1 MARPLPLLAVA
12 LLACGASQAATPYV
26 DVRAEW
32 NAPQAPFRVY
42 GNTYYV
48 GTRGLGAVLLADPA
62 GLILIDGA
70 LPESAPQIAEH
81 IRTLGFRV
89 EDIRY
94 ILNSHAHFDHA
105 GGIAELQRLSGAQVV
120 ASKSGALDMEHGGAD
135 PEDPQA
141 GIASSYPAVRHVRV
155 IADGDAVTLGALR
168 VTAHYTPGHTPGST
182 SWTWDAC
189 EAGRC
194 EHVVY
199 ADSLTAIS
207 ADGYRFGDPE
217 HPQRAENFSRAIATV
232 AALPC
237 DILLTPHPSA
247 SSLWERLQ
255 ARTRGQ
261 RPDPLIDANACR
273 AYAAAALKSFEARLE
288 RERTP
293 TP

>member
-1 MARPLPLLAVA
+1 MSRILPLLAA
-12 LLACGASQAATPYV
+12 ASLACGAAQAATPYA
-26 DVRAEW
+26 DARAKW

-48 GTRGLGAVLLADPA
+48 GTHGLAAVLLVDPA
-62 GLILIDGA
+62 GLILIDGG
-70 LPESAPQIAEH
+70 LPESAPRIAAH
-81 IRTLGFRV
+81 IRALGFRV

-94 ILNSHAHFDHA
+94 ILGSHAHFDHA

-120 ASKSGALDMEHGGAD
+120 ASASGAFAMEHGGAD

-141 GIASSYPAVRHVRV
+141 GIAASYPAVRHVRA
-155 IADGDAVTLGALR
+155 IADGEAVTLGALR
-168 VTAHYTPGHTPGST
+168 VTAHGTPGHTPGST

-189 EAGRC
+189 EGGRC

-207 ADGYRFGDPE
+207 ADGYRFGDPK
-217 HPQRAENFSRAIATV
+217 HPQRVENFRRAIATV

-273 AYAAAALKSFEARLE
+273 AYAAAALKDFEARLQ

-293 TP
+293 AP

>member
-1 MARPLPLLAVA
+1 MSRILPLLAA
-12 LLACGASQAATPYV
+12 ASLACGAAQAATPYA
-26 DVRAEW
+26 DARAKW

-48 GTRGLGAVLLADPA
+48 GTHGLAAVLLVDPA
-62 GLILIDGA
+62 GLILIDGG
-70 LPESAPQIAEH
+70 LPESAPRIAAH
-81 IRTLGFRV
+81 IRALGFRV

-94 ILNSHAHFDHA
+94 ILGSHAHFDHA

-120 ASKSGALDMEHGGAD
+120 ASASGAFAMEHGGAD

-141 GIASSYPAVRHVRV
+141 GIAASYPAVRHVRA
-155 IADGDAVTLGALR
+155 IADGEAVTLGALR
-168 VTAHYTPGHTPGST
+168 VTAHDTPGHTPGST

-189 EAGRC
+189 EGGRC

-207 ADGYRFGDPE
+207 ADGYRFGDPK
-217 HPQRAENFSRAIATV
+217 HPQRVENFRRAIATV

-273 AYAAAALKSFEARLE
+273 AYAAAALKDFEARLQ

-293 TP
+293 AP

>member
-1 MARPLPLLAVA
+1 MPRLVLLIAAASLAWGTA
-12 LLACGASQAATPYV
+12 LAAAPYA
-26 DVRAEW
+26 DARAEW

-42 GNTYYV
+42 GSTYYV
-48 GTRGLGAVLLADPA
+48 GTYGLSAVLLADPA
-62 GLILIDGA
+62 GLVLIDGD
-70 LPESAPQIAEH
+70 LPESAPQIAAH
-81 IRTLGFRV
+81 IRALGFRV
-89 EDIRY
+89 EDVRY

-120 ASKSGALDMEHGGAD
+120 ASTSGAFEMEHGGAD

-141 GIASSYPAVRHVRV
+141 GIAPVFPAVRNVRV

-189 EAGRC
+189 EAERC

-207 ADGYRFGDPE
+207 ADGYRFGDPG
-217 HPQRAENFSRAIATV
+217 HPQRAADFRRAIAVV
-232 AALPC
+232 AELPC

-247 SSLWERLQ
+247 SSLWERLD

-273 AYAAAALKSFEARLE
+273 AYAATALKNFEARLA
-288 RERTP
+288 RELTP
-293 TP
+293 AP

>member
-1 MARPLPLLAVA
+1 MPRLVSLIVAASLAWGPA
-12 LLACGASQAATPYV
+12 LAAAPYA

-32 NAPQAPFRVY
+32 NAPQAPFRIY
-42 GNTYYV
+42 GSTYYV
-48 GTRGLGAVLLADPA
+48 GTHGLSAVLLADPA
-62 GLILIDGA
+62 GLILIDGD
-70 LPESAPQIAEH
+70 LPESAPQIAAH
-81 IRTLGFRV
+81 IRALGFRV

-105 GGIAELQRLSGAQVV
+105 GGIAQLQRLSGAQVV
-120 ASKSGALDMEHGGAD
+120 ASASGAFAMEHGGVD
-135 PEDPQA
+135 PADPQA
-141 GIASSYPAVRHVRV
+141 GVASSYPAVRDVRT
-155 IADGDAVTLGALR
+155 IADGATLALGALR

-189 EAGRC
+189 EHGRC

-199 ADSLTAIS
+199 ADSLTAVS
-207 ADGYRFGDPE
+207 ADGYRFGDPQ
-217 HPQRAENFSRAIATV
+217 HPQRAEDFRRAIATV

-247 SSLWERLQ
+247 SNLRERLD

-273 AYAAAALKSFEARLE
+273 AYAATALKNFDARLQ
-288 RERTP
+288 RERAP
-293 TP
+293 AQ